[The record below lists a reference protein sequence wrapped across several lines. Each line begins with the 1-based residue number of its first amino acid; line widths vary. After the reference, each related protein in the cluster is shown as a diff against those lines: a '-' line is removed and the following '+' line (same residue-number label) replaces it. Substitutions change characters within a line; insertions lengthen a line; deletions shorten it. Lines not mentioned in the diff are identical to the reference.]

1 MIMPYNSPSQTSH
14 LWAWQPARLLCLALS
29 NFSWVFL
36 LAGPQSAQAQS
47 GLARID
53 PYSPSANANDKP
65 DKPVLAVERPW
76 MDVRPRYINS
86 KPKDSSSSA
95 NGTLVPNSA
104 IPQERWP
111 LPSTTDLLTALPNY
125 SNSFD
130 RNLFKNASQYYH
142 HRLLFED
149 YWGERYGVSHG
160 CVPCSSAIGATNLFL
175 GQTVLLPIQ
184 AAKTIPIRLIPNGD
198 AAP

>member
-1 MIMPYNSPSQTSH
+1 MSYTQRSRTDRFDAMEQRSPVALAITSVS
-14 LWAWQPARLLCLALS
+14 L
-29 NFSWVFL
+29 VFL
-36 LAGPQSAQAQS
+36 LAGLQSAQAQS
-47 GLARID
+47 ELARID
-53 PYSPSANANDKP
+53 PYAPSANANDKP

-111 LPSTTDLLTALPNY
+111 LPSTTDLLTPLPNY

-149 YWGERYGVSHG
+149 YWRERYGVSHG
-160 CVPCSSAIGATNLFL
+160 CLPCSSAIGATNLFL
-175 GQTVLLPIQ
+175 GQTALLPIQ
-184 AAKTIPIRLIPNGD
+184 AAKTIPLRLIPNGD